1 MSTAHFSN
9 LFYKWRFVIAL
20 FFAAMI
26 LILQSC
32 RKDAPAPTI
41 DLLQQ
46 YFEENVLNRDFRV
59 SLATDNGTNL
69 TSQYDGWT
77 FRLLKNTFTDGP
89 MTAIKNGQTYTGT
102 WSCTEDYGKLTINIT
117 QPSIPASFEF
127 INRAWRFTKKDIPT
141 MELAPWGSTAA
152 IVLHMQRL

>member
-1 MSTAHFSN
+1 
-9 LFYKWRFVIAL
+9 
-20 FFAAMI
+20 
-26 LILQSC
+26 
-32 RKDAPAPTI
+32 
-41 DLLQQ
+41 
-46 YFEENVLNRDFRV
+46 
-59 SLATDNGTNL
+59 
-69 TSQYDGWT
+69 
-77 FRLLKNTFTDGP
+77 
-89 MTAIKNGQTYTGT
+89 MTAIKNGQTYSGT